1 MSPASNNSVFGL
13 IFLNL
18 LIRTDLATTPP
29 EFGKDASLTGNGS
42 IWLWTSFVWRIVIVL
57 ESFVFIGDFKSG
69 GKMKVFLAYGP
80 YFYLIIINL

>member
-57 ESFVFIGDFKSG
+57 ESFVFIGDFKSSG
-69 GKMKVFLAYGP
+69 RIRLDIKDAEVF
-80 YFYLIIINL
+80 FKK

>member
-18 LIRTDLATTPP
+18 LIRTDLDTTPP

-42 IWLWTSFVWRIVIVL
+42 MWLWTSLVWRIVIVL
-57 ESFVFIGDFKSG
+57 ESFVFIGDVKSG
-69 GKMKVFLAYGP
+69 GMIRLDIKYAEVFFMK
-80 YFYLIIINL
+80 